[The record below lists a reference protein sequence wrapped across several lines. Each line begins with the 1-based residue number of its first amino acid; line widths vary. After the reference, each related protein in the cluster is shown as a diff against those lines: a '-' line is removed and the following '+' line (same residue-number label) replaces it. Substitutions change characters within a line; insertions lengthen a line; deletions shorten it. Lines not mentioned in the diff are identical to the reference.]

1 MGEAR
6 SFAAE
11 ESLEQMESQLDEAN
25 EVAKMSNQK
34 FEDAGRKLKVVEG
47 DLERIIERAD
57 EFEAQVREQESKVK
71 ETEAITVKN
80 AEEEEKFENKIVHLQ
95 EEFKTSDTRAEFAER
110 SVDKLE
116 STIDGL
122 LEALMNEK
130 MNYRNISEKLDK
142 TLNDMMSMS

>member
-1 MGEAR
+1 MEKCKTIETAGAENEDARKAGEAR

-47 DLERIIERAD
+47 DLERILERAD
-57 EFEAQVREQESKVK
+57 EFESKAREIETQVREQEQKVK

-80 AEEEEKFENKIVHLQ
+80 ADEEEKFENKIAHLQ
-95 EEFKTSDTRAEFAER
+95 DEFKTADTR
-110 SVDKLE
+110 
-116 STIDGL
+116 
-122 LEALMNEK
+122 
-130 MNYRNISEKLDK
+130 
-142 TLNDMMSMS
+142 